1 MMTIA
6 GLMAAAAAVLF
17 WPRAKAPAPSLFTPS
32 PAEVSPPAPRGPTY
46 QEAIANLANVR
57 KRLADTD
64 TLGDA
69 EKKSIDTLTLA
80 LVAGSDS

>member
-17 WPRAKAPAPSLFTPS
+17 WPKAKAPAPSLFTPS

-57 KRLADTD
+57 KRLVATAALD
-64 TLGDA
+64 
-69 EKKSIDTLTLA
+69 EKAKAAIDTLTLA
-80 LVAGSDS
+80 LVAGSDK